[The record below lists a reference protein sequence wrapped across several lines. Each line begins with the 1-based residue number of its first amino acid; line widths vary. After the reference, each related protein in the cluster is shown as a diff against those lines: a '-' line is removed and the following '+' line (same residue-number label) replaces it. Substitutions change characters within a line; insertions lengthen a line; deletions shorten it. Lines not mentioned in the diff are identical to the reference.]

1 MGDGGRDYTRVD
13 TVDETGEV
21 VRNTVA
27 LGGNMISAYPPRA
40 IPTEQSAVVLSLNI
54 VAVSHLSLSIR

>member
-13 TVDETGEV
+13 TVYETGEV

-27 LGGNMISAYPPRA
+27 LRGNMISAYPPRA
-40 IPTEQSAVVLSLNI
+40 IPTEQSTVVLSLNI